1 MEEIKIGSAES
12 RAPGVSKGF
21 LKLADLP
28 DGRPMQ
34 IPVVIVRGEKEGPT
48 LWLHGCVHGN
58 EYCGAYIIHSTLR
71 GLDPTLLSGT
81 VVALPVLNITAFQK
95 NQRMSPY
102 EGYGGGDLNRCFPG
116 QEDGSLTQQM
126 AYRIY
131 TELRKH
137 ADYLIDF
144 HTATTADV
152 RWALYA
158 DAEGEVGKKAEGI
171 ARAFGYKSTLPAP
184 MNILA
189 GSCMMTAAKDG
200 IPAYI
205 VEAGGKGA
213 AFTPEVV
220 ADGSE
225 RLRNVMRHLEMLP
238 GEVTDHGPL
247 TYFSDFAWVT
257 APRGG
262 LFRPAAKCGQLLNKG
277 DVLGRFFDIYG
288 DPDGEIASPHHGVVL
303 ALHAGPVMTN
313 GDTLVHIGL
322 DPREV

>member
-144 HTATTADV
+144 HTATLEGARFSKCDLSQSILKGLDLKGCDFSGATLDGANLEGANLGATDLRYANLIKAYFSLADLRKADLEEAKV
-152 RWALYA
+152 SDDEISGCNILFGTTMPDGNLYDGRFNLLGDIYLA
-158 DAEGEVGKKAEGI
+158 RKEGI
-171 ARAFGYKSTLPAP
+171 
-184 MNILA
+184 
-189 GSCMMTAAKDG
+189 
-200 IPAYI
+200 
-205 VEAGGKGA
+205 
-213 AFTPEVV
+213 
-220 ADGSE
+220 
-225 RLRNVMRHLEMLP
+225 
-238 GEVTDHGPL
+238 
-247 TYFSDFAWVT
+247 
-257 APRGG
+257 
-262 LFRPAAKCGQLLNKG
+262 
-277 DVLGRFFDIYG
+277 
-288 DPDGEIASPHHGVVL
+288 DPDNAEAMERFY
-303 ALHAGPVMTN
+303 AG
-313 GDTLVHIGL
+313 D
-322 DPREV
+322 D